1 MKRITVAI
9 ALFVV
14 SLLLLPQLSLSQA
27 REGTVEASWNR
38 ADRSGHYSAPPATIP
53 RHVETPRHAEKHTAT
68 TWDKQRSKSTHPW
81 PSLPANPT
89 PRDYHLVNTAVID
102 SLSHLYCLSPGYIT
116 TLRSRNDDAMQVTPA
131 TKDRDFSYSE
141 GNRTTAK
148 EASRPSLQAL
158 YKELL
163 QLLDRCLAGR

>member
-9 ALFVV
+9 ALFAV
-14 SLLLLPQLSLSQA
+14 SLLLLPQVSPSQA

-38 ADRSGHYSAPPATIP
+38 AERSGQYLAPPVSAP
-53 RHVETPRHAEKHTAT
+53 RHVESQRQTERHTAT
-68 TWDKQRSKSTHPW
+68 AWEMQRSKTTHPW

-116 TLRSRNDDAMQVTPA
+116 TLRSRNDDAIQATPA
-131 TKDRDFSYSE
+131 TRERDFSYSE
-141 GNRTTAK
+141 GSRATAK
-148 EASRPSLQAL
+148 EANRPSLQAL
-158 YKELL
+158 HKELL
-163 QLLDRCLAGR
+163 QLLDRCFAGR